1 MHLST
6 TTTALAAAALALAA
20 AQSAAAQGSAAPS
33 SSSSSAPS
41 RTSTGTTASSSST
54 AANPLIPSTI
64 SPKCQTFLTYLNS
77 HQDISTCTAPLLSA
91 LSTFQA
97 SAASSDY
104 SANDAAVQDALA
116 GLCYSAPCDD
126 ALVRS
131 LLTQFNSNCTQE
143 LTAANDVV
151 LGSYDALYVLT
162 PLRDAVCSTDSTAD
176 WCINDI
182 AQGSMPAG
190 STGANATHVVSS
202 VASSYAAAATASIDA
217 GSSAAPASSSSSS
230 SAVATNETE
239 ATFNTTTHL
248 VQSVPVVNNARILA
262 AQDSSSFEI
271 DVPAPPSLYVQISG
285 AVKRL
290 VRRQWNGDLASS
302 AWSSASPSASRS
314 GSSAQASASASS
326 TGANS
331 TASASNSTT
340 SSSSSSSASLG
351 DDSTTAGV
359 QSFDVPSILP
369 NAATWSSA
377 SLPFLFLSPSMSSTV
392 LCSQCTKSIL
402 SAYVA
407 WESRMPYALGLANSP
422 LLKGQGSLWTATG
435 EKCGGGF
442 LESVTK
448 QAGETNLTGGAA
460 QGLAVRASGVLGAVV
475 LAATFL
481 LA

>member
-1 MHLST
+1 MHFST
-6 TTTALAAAALALAA
+6 STTALAAAALALSS
-20 AQSAAAQGSAAPS
+20 AQSVSAQGSAAPS
-33 SSSSSAPS
+33 SASSSSAPS
-41 RTSTGTTASSSST
+41 RTSSTNTTASS
-54 AANPLIPSTI
+54 APNPLIPSTI
-64 SPKCQTFLTYLNS
+64 SPKCEAFLTYLNS

-97 SAASSDY
+97 SAASNDY
-104 SANDAAVQDALA
+104 AANDAAVQDALA

-126 ALVRS
+126 SLVRS
-131 LLTQFNSNCTQE
+131 LLTQFNSNCTAE
-143 LTAANDVV
+143 LTASNDVV

-182 AQGSMPAG
+182 AKGSMPAG

-217 GSSAAPASSSSSS
+217 GSPASASSSSASS
-230 SAVATNETE
+230 ATNETE

-262 AQDSSSFEI
+262 AQDASFEI
-271 DVPAPPSLYVQISG
+271 DVPAPPSLYVQITG

-290 VRRQWNGDLASS
+290 ARRQWNGDSSAS
-302 AWSSASPSASRS
+302 AWSSASASASRS

-326 TGANS
+326 SGANS
-331 TASASNSTT
+331 TAAASNSTSAST
-340 SSSSSSSASLG
+340 SSLG
-351 DDSTTAGV
+351 DDSTAAGV

-460 QGLAVRASGVLGAVV
+460 QGLAVRASGVLGAAV
-475 LAATFL
+475 LAATLL

>member
-1 MHLST
+1 VRLH
-6 TTTALAAAALALAA
+6 
-20 AQSAAAQGSAAPS
+20 S
-33 SSSSSAPS
+33 SYDPPS
-41 RTSTGTTASSSST
+41 RHPLIFSHPRNAASSSS

-64 SPKCQTFLTYLNS
+64 SPKCQSFLTYLNS

-116 GLCYSAPCDD
+116 GLCYSSACDD

-143 LTAANDVV
+143 LTASNDVV

-182 AQGSMPAG
+182 AKGSMPAG

-202 VASSYAAAATASIDA
+202 VASSYAAAATASIDS
-217 GSSAAPASSSSSS
+217 GSSASSSAASSSS
-230 SAVATNETE
+230 TNETE

-262 AQDSSSFEI
+262 AQDSSFEI

-290 VRRQWNGDLASS
+290 VRRQWNGDSVSS
-302 AWSSASPSASRS
+302 AWSSSGSGAPASASRS
-314 GSSAQASASASS
+314 GSSAQASASASAS
-326 TGANS
+326 GANS
-331 TASASNSTT
+331 TAAASNSTSST
-340 SSSSSSSASLG
+340 SSLG

-377 SLPFLFLSPSMSSTV
+377 SLPFLFLSPSMSSNV

-448 QAGETNLTGGAA
+448 QAGETNLTGAAA
-460 QGLAVRASGVLGAVV
+460 QGLAVRASGILGAVV
-475 LAATFL
+475 LAATLL

>member
-1 MHLST
+1 MHFST
-6 TTTALAAAALALAA
+6 TTTALAAAALALA
-20 AQSAAAQGSAAPS
+20 SAPSVNAQGSAAPS
-33 SSSSSAPS
+33 ASSSSAPS
-41 RTSTGTTASSSST
+41 RTSSSSNSTASSTTSSSS

-64 SPKCQTFLTYLNS
+64 SPKCQSFLTYLNS

-91 LSTFQA
+91 LSTFHA

-104 SANDAAVQDALA
+104 ANNDAAVQDALA

-131 LLTQFNSNCTQE
+131 LLTQFNSNCTTE
-143 LTAANDVV
+143 LTASNDVV

-182 AQGSMPAG
+182 AKGSMPAG

-217 GSSAAPASSSSSS
+217 GSPT
-230 SAVATNETE
+230 TNETE

-262 AQDSSSFEI
+262 AQDSSASFEI
-271 DVPAPPSLYVQISG
+271 DVPAPPSLYVQITG

-290 VRRQWNGDLASS
+290 VRRQWNGDSSSSS
-302 AWSSASPSASRS
+302 AWSSAAASASRS

-326 TGANS
+326 SSGANS
-331 TASASNSTT
+331 SAAASNSTSTAST
-340 SSSSSSSASLG
+340 SSLG

-475 LAATFL
+475 LAATL
-481 LA
+481 LFA

>member
-1 MHLST
+1 SPK
-6 TTTALAAAALALAA
+6 TA
-20 AQSAAAQGSAAPS
+20 
-33 SSSSSAPS
+33 SSAP
-41 RTSTGTTASSSST
+41 
-54 AANPLIPSTI
+54 NPLIPSTI
-64 SPKCQTFLTYLNS
+64 SPKCEAFLTYLNS

-97 SAASSDY
+97 SAASNDY
-104 SANDAAVQDALA
+104 AANDAAVQDALA

-126 ALVRS
+126 SLVRS
-131 LLTQFNSNCTQE
+131 LLTQFNSNCTAE
-143 LTAANDVV
+143 LTASNDVV

-182 AQGSMPAG
+182 AKGSMPAG

-202 VASSYAAAATASIDA
+202 
-217 GSSAAPASSSSSS
+217 
-230 SAVATNETE
+230 
-239 ATFNTTTHL
+239 
-248 VQSVPVVNNARILA
+248 
-262 AQDSSSFEI
+262 
-271 DVPAPPSLYVQISG
+271 
-285 AVKRL
+285 
-290 VRRQWNGDLASS
+290 
-302 AWSSASPSASRS
+302 
-314 GSSAQASASASS
+314 
-326 TGANS
+326 
-331 TASASNSTT
+331 
-340 SSSSSSSASLG
+340 
-351 DDSTTAGV
+351 
-359 QSFDVPSILP
+359 SFDVPSILP

-448 QAGETNLTGGAA
+448 QAG
-460 QGLAVRASGVLGAVV
+460 
-475 LAATFL
+475 
-481 LA
+481 